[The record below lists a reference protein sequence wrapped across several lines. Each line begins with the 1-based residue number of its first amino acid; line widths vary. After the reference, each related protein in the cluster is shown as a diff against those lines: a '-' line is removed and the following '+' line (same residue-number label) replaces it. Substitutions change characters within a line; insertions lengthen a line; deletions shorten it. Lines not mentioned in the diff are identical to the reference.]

1 MKITINQLLFSTALL
16 CFGFLFANTS
26 NAIAAVPSHIS
37 TAIDLPP
44 VGGAWLRFAGK
55 NGGSIT
61 QKEMQGQK
69 SLSVDGCARGADI
82 FQYTLVVT
90 KGGKTTS
97 YKGDSDTLTAEML
110 TKLKSLST
118 GDSFEFKDIKAYM
131 KPKNEEINVRADK
144 FTVTASGV

>member
-1 MKITINQLLFSTALL
+1 MPN
-16 CFGFLFANTS
+16 
-26 NAIAAVPSHIS
+26 PIS

-69 SLSVDGCARGADI
+69 SLSVDGCARGANI

-97 YKGDSDTLTAEML
+97 YKGNSGELTAEML
-110 TKLKSLST
+110 TKLKSLTT

-144 FTVTASGV
+144 FTVTAQGV